1 MARSSSQAKNSIS
14 SKIKVTKEPKARLIV
29 SLFSA
34 SSVWFRSKVI
44 PYEISSENVLRNIT
58 IDSEISLITW
68 KHRYKLEIT
77 IIFEPNE

>member
-1 MARSSSQAKNSIS
+1 MTRSSSQAKNNIS

-29 SLFSA
+29 SLFNA